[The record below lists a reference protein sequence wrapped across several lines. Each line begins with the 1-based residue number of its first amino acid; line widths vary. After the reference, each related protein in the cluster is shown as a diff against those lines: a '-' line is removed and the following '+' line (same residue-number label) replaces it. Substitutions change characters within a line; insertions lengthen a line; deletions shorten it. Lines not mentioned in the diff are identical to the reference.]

1 MTCSAAPCREIEKE
15 RGLSGF
21 WVIKGN
27 YLQDARFVRTVCMS
41 ELDSDRNAERSR
53 RGIAHG
59 GGGRRLIHP
68 DGNDYVRDVFSPP
81 PRQDILLAPTSLAL
95 HARL

>member
-59 GGGRRLIHP
+59 GGGRRLIHT
-68 DGNDYVRDVFSPP
+68 DGNDHVRDGVRPHP
-81 PRQDILLAPTSLAL
+81 EQILLVRPACR
-95 HARL
+95 ARRLG